1 MGLVYWFSWA
11 LFIVY
16 ERVTLRL
23 PWPLKNFVLGQ
34 FPGEFRAQQEVL
46 RSVELWSFSVND

>member
-16 ERVTLRL
+16 EKVTLHL
-23 PWPLKNFVLGQ
+23 PWPLKNFLLGQ
-34 FPGEFRAQQEVL
+34 FPGEFQAQEEVL
-46 RSVELWSFSVND
+46 RPRPN

>member
-16 ERVTLRL
+16 EKVTLRM
-23 PWPLKNFVLGQ
+23 PWPLKRFLLGQ
-34 FPGEFRAQQEVL
+34 FPGEFDAQQAVL
-46 RSVELWSFSVND
+46 RRRLVAR

>member
-16 ERVTLRL
+16 EKVTLRL
-23 PWPLKNFVLGQ
+23 PWPVKNFVLGQ

-46 RSVELWSFSVND
+46 RSRTAWSSLEND